1 MYFKGEYEPISLEYY
16 LECAGYILS
25 HINPN
30 IVIHRLTGDP
40 VKDEL
45 IAPEWATRK
54 IDILNGVVKNLKRL
68 GLKQGIYYEKNG
80 D

>member
-1 MYFKGEYEPISLEYY
+1 MSMEEYIDIVSKQIAVLDPK
-16 LECAGYILS
+16 
-25 HINPN
+25 

>member
-1 MYFKGEYEPISLEYY
+1 MSMEEYIDIVSKQIAVLD
-16 LECAGYILS
+16 
-25 HINPN
+25 PN

-40 VKDEL
+40 GKDEL

-68 GLKQGIYYEKNG
+68 CLKQGIYYEKNG